1 MEHEARKYLWDARK
15 AADAVARFAEGKTFD
30 DYLADDLLRSAVERQ
45 LQNVG
50 EAIAQLAKLD
60 TRTAERV
67 PGFREIVAFRN
78 ILVHGYALLDNRLV
92 WRGGRGG
99 RSETAR
105 RRRAAAGR
113 GGQGLGTAA
122 PQPRGAAV
130 FPRPSFR
137 PHGSSLRLARGQ
149 APRSGEPESRKPTLD
164 SRLRGNDAMGVAGT
178 PYLAVIPAI
187 IHRI

>member
-45 LQNVG
+45 FQIVG

-92 WRGGRGG
+92 WRAVG
-99 RSETAR
+99 EDVPKL
-105 RRRAAAGR
+105 RAAIERLLAEAGE
-113 GGQGLGTAA
+113 G
-122 PQPRGAAV
+122 
-130 FPRPSFR
+130 
-137 PHGSSLRLARGQ
+137 
-149 APRSGEPESRKPTLD
+149 
-164 SRLRGNDAMGVAGT
+164 
-178 PYLAVIPAI
+178 
-187 IHRI
+187 